1 MFAIFALVGG
11 ILSDRIGIKRV
22 MIAPGV
28 LFLLSSY
35 NLFELIQYSSYS
47 LLFPLISQGIM
58 AILMGL
64 FFGAFPAALI
74 TIFPLHVRFSGISL
88 AYNMSMAIFGGT
100 TLL

>member
-1 MFAIFALVGG
+1 M
-11 ILSDRIGIKRV
+11 
-22 MIAPGV
+22 
-28 LFLLSSY
+28 FLLSSY
-35 NLFELIQYSSYS
+35 NLFELIQYNSYS

-58 AILMGL
+58 AILIGL
-64 FFGAFPAALI
+64 FFGALPAALI